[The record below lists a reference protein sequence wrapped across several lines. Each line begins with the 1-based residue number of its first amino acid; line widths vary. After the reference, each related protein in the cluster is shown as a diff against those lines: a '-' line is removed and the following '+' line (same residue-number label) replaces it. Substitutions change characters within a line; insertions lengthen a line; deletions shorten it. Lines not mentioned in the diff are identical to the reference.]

1 MFCCSASF
9 FQRFP
14 LALWKHNHHLVIMQA
29 KTPSE
34 SRCHQISPPAIKPPP
49 PVPLICAPR
58 PFHSILFQVLY
69 EKIKQESVE
78 EPQKVSPSAMTL
90 SDPMSACA
98 RRFCWWTGCSV
109 PPSLP
114 YVARGA
120 CAERLNACWHAEK
133 LSGVG
138 SAGPPFL
145 SILSFP
151 SFSPCHTRTGTQEE
165 REKRQLRF
173 LVLTKEIWNGSYA
186 QFI

>member
-69 EKIKQESVE
+69 EKIKQSQWRSLKKSLLRQW
-78 EPQKVSPSAMTL
+78 PFLIQCLHAPDVSAGEQGARFLRRCLTWHEARAQSGWTPAGTRRSWAAWEAMGPL
-90 SDPMSACA
+90 SSLFLA
-98 RRFCWWTGCSV
+98 F

-114 YVARGA
+114 VTRAQVRK
-120 CAERLNACWHAEK
+120 R
-133 LSGVG
+133 SGRRD
-138 SAGPPFL
+138 
-145 SILSFP
+145 SFG
-151 SFSPCHTRTGTQEE
+151 FW
-165 REKRQLRF
+165 F
-173 LVLTKEIWNGSYA
+173 
-186 QFI
+186 